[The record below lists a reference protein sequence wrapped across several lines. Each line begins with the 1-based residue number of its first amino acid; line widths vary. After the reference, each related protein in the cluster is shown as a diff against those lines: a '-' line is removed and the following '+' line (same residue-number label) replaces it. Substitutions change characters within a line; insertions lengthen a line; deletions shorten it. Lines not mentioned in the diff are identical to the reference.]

1 MNAPRPSSTVVVLR
15 DSDRGPELLLVK
27 RRSGDAF
34 GDAYTF
40 PGGVLDDDEYLA
52 RELCSGLDA
61 EEANSLLG
69 MKEGGLDL
77 FNAAVRELFEETG
90 VLLAQGDLEQIKE
103 FRQELNDVNVTWPDL
118 LRTHRLTIDCGSLHY
133 FAHWITPTGLPKRWS
148 TRFFLAEMPG
158 GQKAV
163 PDGREVTDSSWS
175 TANEALDGGLNLP
188 YPTRRTIESLAG
200 LDSVEDLFGW
210 ARKRQERGI
219 PAIQP
224 VLLTKD
230 GKRRIM
236 MPDVAD

>member
-1 MNAPRPSSTVVVLR
+1 MVAPRPSSTIVVLR
-15 DSDRGPELLLVK
+15 ESDRGPELLLV
-27 RRSGDAF
+27 RRRAGDAF

-52 RELCSGLDA
+52 REFCSGLGTEDA
-61 EEANSLLG
+61 DSLLG
-69 MKEGGLDL
+69 LKEGGLDY

-90 VLLAQGDLEQIKE
+90 VLLAQGNLERIKA
-103 FRQELNDVNVTWPDL
+103 FRQELNDGNVAWPDL
-118 LRTHRLTIDCGSLHY
+118 LKTHSLTIACGLLHY
-133 FAHWITPTGLPKRWS
+133 FAHWITPTALPKRWS
-148 TRFFLAEMPG
+148 TRFFLAEMPV

-163 PDGREVTDSSWS
+163 PDGSEVTDSCWM
-175 TANEALDGGLNLP
+175 TANAALDGELNLP
-188 YPTRRTIESLAG
+188 YPTQRTIEALTD
-200 LDSVEDLFGW
+200 LRSVEDLFGW
-210 ARKRQERGI
+210 ARERQERGI